1 MAVKSDI
8 QTQAKESFHGSDEL
22 AVKEEALVG
31 RNEGFSHSISSTRSN
46 KEGEE
51 VCWCWHLFVPIRFQ
65 KVEETVQITKENKYE
80 IGTEDQE

>member
-8 QTQAKESFHGSDEL
+8 QMQANEPFHVSDEL
-22 AVKEEALVG
+22 AVKEEAPVG

-46 KEGEE
+46 KLGEE

-65 KVEETVQITKENKYE
+65 KVEETVQITKENKNE
-80 IGTEDQE
+80 TGTEDEE